1 MYVRASGRSPTE
13 AARWCARCG
22 SEGAGAASPRPA
34 KNVWLA
40 TDVDVDKDV
49 DVDQPTGRIRTGA
62 DAVMVAVVGR
72 GGE

>member
-1 MYVRASGRSPTE
+1 
-13 AARWCARCG
+13 
-22 SEGAGAASPRPA
+22 
-34 KNVWLA
+34 VWLA